1 DAPRLR
7 IHGQSGAE
15 PFVLY
20 ADAVLPF
27 TVANAF
33 VLPQVVAAP
42 EWVAGVLVGE
52 DAQLMSWLIPT

>member
-1 DAPRLR
+1 
-7 IHGQSGAE
+7 
-15 PFVLY
+15 VLY